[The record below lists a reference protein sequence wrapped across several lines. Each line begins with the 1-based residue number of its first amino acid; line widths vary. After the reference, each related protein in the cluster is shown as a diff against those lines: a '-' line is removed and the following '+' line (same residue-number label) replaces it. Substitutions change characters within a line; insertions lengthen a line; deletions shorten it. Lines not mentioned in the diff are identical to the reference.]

1 MEKNV
6 TGNNNILRL
15 PIINSLFASYIFS
28 LKSYILELKTL
39 KNNLI
44 CFSFFII
51 YNLLCNIK
59 LQSKQSIF

>member
-1 MEKNV
+1 MEKNA